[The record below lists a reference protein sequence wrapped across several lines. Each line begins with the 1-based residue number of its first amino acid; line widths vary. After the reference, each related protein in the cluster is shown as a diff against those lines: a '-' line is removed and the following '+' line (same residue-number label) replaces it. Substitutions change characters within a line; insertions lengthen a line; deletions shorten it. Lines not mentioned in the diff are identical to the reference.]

1 MTTTTHHPTRPTVGG
16 LRTDLLGI
24 YLNDHLAGA
33 TAGAGRARFMAR
45 SHRDTPAAGTLRALA
60 EEIAED
66 RASLVGVMRRLGVPE
81 RRYKTVAA
89 GTAERLGRLKSN
101 GRLLRPSPLTLVV
114 ELEFLRLG
122 VKGKE
127 LGWRTLRSLAEVDD
141 RLDERALDAL
151 IERARRQTST
161 LEELRVGTARDVL
174 VSG

>member
-1 MTTTTHHPTRPTVGG
+1 MTTSTHHRTRPEVGG

-45 SHRDTPAAGTLRALA
+45 SHRGTPAAGPLRLLA
-60 EEIAED
+60 DEIAED
-66 RASLVGVMRRLGVPE
+66 RASLLGLMRRLGVPE

-101 GRLLRPSPLTLVV
+101 GRLLRPSPLTLVI

-127 LGWRTLRSLAEVDD
+127 LGWRTLRSLAEADD
-141 RLDERALDAL
+141 RLDEQELDQL
-151 IERARRQTST
+151 IERAHRQTIT
-161 LEELRVGTARDVL
+161 LEGLRVGAARNVL
-174 VSG
+174 LTG